1 MAASEVVRARINSDL
16 KKQATNILSQMG
28 LSVSD
33 VIRMVLMRVA
43 AEKALPFE
51 VYVPNSDTKAAITA
65 VQHGNVV
72 RFNSLDDLMAE
83 LNDDDDDD

>member
-16 KKQATNILSQMG
+16 KKQATGILSQMG

-33 VIRMVLMRVA
+33 VIRMVLMRIA

-51 VYVPNSDTKAAITA
+51 VRAPNSDTKAALMA

-72 RFNSLDDLMAE
+72 RFNSVDDLMAD
-83 LNDDDDDD
+83 LNDDD